1 MLASLFSAVSPCLP
15 LLIVARALQGLGA
28 AIMLPAS
35 LALLSHTFPE
45 PVERSQA
52 VTTWANTASL
62 GFAAG
67 PVLGGV
73 LTTWLGWRRIFWI
86 HFPVC
91 ILPLFFNHL
100 YIDVAKGDRPR
111 RIDRSG

>member
-1 MLASLFSAVSPCLP
+1 M
-15 LLIVARALQGLGA
+15 ARALQGLGA

-45 PVERSQA
+45 PAERSQA

-67 PVLGGV
+67 PVLGV
-73 LTTWLGWRRIFWI
+73 VRISA
-86 HFPVC
+86 VGS
-91 ILPLFFNHL
+91 
-100 YIDVAKGDRPR
+100 V
-111 RIDRSG
+111 